1 MNTTEKNR
9 AAENS
14 GEEKFVLGVLV
25 ANQYGVLM
33 RVSSLFARRGFNIDS
48 LTVGETE
55 NHEYSR
61 ITITATGDAAVRE
74 QIIKQLAKLHDVVK
88 IDTMPPEST
97 VIRELMLIKLRATSI
112 TRSEIIDAVN
122 VFRCKVVDFT
132 PDELCIEI
140 TGQSSKIDAFI
151 DFVAPYGIIEMCRT
165 GVVAV
170 SRGSGSLIGE
180 TSECD

>member
-1 MNTTEKNR
+1 MN
-9 AAENS
+9 S
-14 GEEKFVLGVLV
+14 DKFVLGVLV

-61 ITITATGDAAVRE
+61 ITIAARGDDLTRE
-74 QIIKQLAKLHDVVK
+74 QIIKQLRKLHDVVK
-88 IDTMPPEST
+88 IDIMPPEST
-97 VIRELMLIKLRATSI
+97 VLRELMLIKLRATGA
-112 TRSEIIDAVN
+112 TRGEIIDAVN
-122 VFRCKVVDFT
+122 VFRCKVVDFA
-132 PDELCIEI
+132 PDEMCIEM
-140 TGQSSKIDAFI
+140 TGQPSKIDAFI

-170 SRGSGSLIGE
+170 ERGSGSLDSKRAGNKV
-180 TSECD
+180 

>member
-1 MNTTEKNR
+1 MNTDKTEATN
-9 AAENS
+9 
-14 GEEKFVLGVLV
+14 EEKFVLGVLV

-97 VIRELMLIKLRATSI
+97 VIRELMLIKLRATSV

-132 PDELCIEI
+132 PDELAELIAADGEEDLPV
-140 TGQSSKIDAFI
+140 SFKEKYFSKYD
-151 DFVAPYGIIEMCRT
+151 DVK
-165 GVVAV
+165 VNNSKKL
-170 SRGSGSLIGE
+170 SRL
-180 TSECD
+180 DW

>member
-1 MNTTEKNR
+1 MNTTEKNG

-55 NHEYSR
+55 NHENSR

>member
-74 QIIKQLAKLHDVVK
+74 QISSSLPSC
-88 IDTMPPEST
+88 T
-97 VIRELMLIKLRATSI
+97 TS
-112 TRSEIIDAVN
+112 
-122 VFRCKVVDFT
+122 
-132 PDELCIEI
+132 
-140 TGQSSKIDAFI
+140 
-151 DFVAPYGIIEMCRT
+151 
-165 GVVAV
+165 
-170 SRGSGSLIGE
+170 
-180 TSECD
+180 

>member
-1 MNTTEKNR
+1 MNSDR
-9 AAENS
+9 
-14 GEEKFVLGVLV
+14 FVLGVLV

-61 ITITATGDAAVRE
+61 ITIAARGDDATRE
-74 QIIKQLAKLHDVVK
+74 QIIKQLRKLHDVVK
-88 IDTMPPEST
+88 IDIMPPEST
-97 VIRELMLIKLRATSI
+97 VIRELMLIKLRATGT
-112 TRSEIIDAVN
+112 TRGEIIDAVN

-132 PDELCIEI
+132 PDKMCIEM
-140 TGQSSKIDAFI
+140 TGQPSKIDAFI

-170 SRGSGSLIGE
+170 ERGSGALVRGAE
-180 TSECD
+180 NPF

>member
-1 MNTTEKNR
+1 M
-9 AAENS
+9 
-14 GEEKFVLGVLV
+14 
-25 ANQYGVLM
+25 
-33 RVSSLFARRGFNIDS
+33 
-48 LTVGETE
+48 
-55 NHEYSR
+55 
-61 ITITATGDAAVRE
+61 
-74 QIIKQLAKLHDVVK
+74 K

-170 SRGSGSLIGE
+170 SRGSGTLIGGDA
-180 TSECD
+180 ECD